1 MNNLR
6 SDRLRIGQELIVGQ
20 RVLEVQTAQVTPEGK
35 TTTVNTYYRVKK
47 GDTLGAIARRNNVL
61 VSQLKSWNKLRSTR
75 IGIGDRLI
83 VKQEEVV
90 VQEDEVAVEEE
101 NTDNKGSILAN
112 YLEEQIRRA
121 EESVSLDLES
131 EEM

>member
-1 MNNLR
+1 
-6 SDRLRIGQELIVGQ
+6 
-20 RVLEVQTAQVTPEGK
+20 
-35 TTTVNTYYRVKK
+35 
-47 GDTLGAIARRNNVL
+47 
-61 VSQLKSWNKLRSTR
+61 
-75 IGIGDRLI
+75 